1 MVVFSDLGWIQLR
14 VRSPAVF
21 NPYLTSLQLCFLFRE
36 GEKYNI
42 TQTFWISFIGLTIS
56 VHATPGHFAPERK
69 ACQALSAWLPLLTY
83 DWSVARP
90 GRDNFLSPAL
100 ELPLTNHVLLVLT
113 HDWSVAVL
121 GRDLV
126 RDRWLCGSFKY
137 GKMLLSPDKVKFN
150 GGV

>member
-1 MVVFSDLGWIQLR
+1 MVVFSNLGWIQLR
-14 VRSPAVF
+14 VRSSALF
-21 NPYLTSLQLCFLFRE
+21 NPYLTSLQLCFWFRE

-56 VHATPGHFAPERK
+56 VHAPPGHVAPGLK
-69 ACQALSAWLPLLTY
+69 ACQALLAWLPLLTY
-83 DWSVARP
+83 DWSVAFL

-100 ELPLTNHVLLVLT
+100 EPPLTNPVSAMVT

-126 RDRWLCGSFKY
+126 MARWLCGSFKY
-137 GKMLLSPDKVKFN
+137 EKRY
-150 GGV
+150 